1 MGDRSVVKATTP
13 RSPIFF
19 CTDFLFITRTIL
31 SLPPTPIVSHA
42 FFLLLRNNTPKCTF
56 IQRKIVYLRDIMRKL
71 TFILCFILAAVV
83 LSCSQGDKD
92 GSTKLDEDVVAVVD
106 GVELRIADVVR
117 DMPSGITGA
126 DSVTFMRMYV
136 ENWVLNRLKM
146 KRAKEVLTSSEDIE
160 RLVEGYRQS
169 LMMRQLDQ
177 YYIDKML
184 DTEITDK
191 QIAAYYRAHS
201 AAFKLDHDVVQGV
214 VVKVPKS
221 FRNTTTLTTA
231 MRNSAKAEDWAELEA
246 LAEKHSLKVTNMS
259 AQWVSYSDFLSNLPT
274 ERSRSYSDLISKTTV
289 QQMTSDDAIF
299 YFIITD
305 RALKGQ
311 VAPLAS
317 VEGDIRRRLY
327 AERRDEIVAEYEA
340 ELKRESVEAG
350 RVMVR
355 DEALL
360 RSMSYDP
367 SAVESN
373 PSTPVRDAEET
384 IEEEDVIITD

>member
-1 MGDRSVVKATTP
+1 
-13 RSPIFF
+13 
-19 CTDFLFITRTIL
+19 
-31 SLPPTPIVSHA
+31 
-42 FFLLLRNNTPKCTF
+42 
-56 IQRKIVYLRDIMRKL
+56 MRKL

-83 LSCSQGDKD
+83 LSCNQGDK
-92 GSTKLDEDVVAVVD
+92 GGNAKLDEDVVAVVD
-106 GVELRIADVVR
+106 GVELRIADVMR

-177 YYIDKML
+177 YYIDKLL

-231 MRNSAKAEDWAELEA
+231 MRNSAKAEEWTELEA

-289 QQMTSDDAIF
+289 QQLTSDDAIF

-355 DEALL
+355 DEALM

-367 SAVESN
+367 SAEDGDTSA
-373 PSTPVRDAEET
+373 PVRDAEET
-384 IEEEDVIITD
+384 IEEEDVIITDSTTNK